1 MMWPGGHQCCQNGW
15 SPSETS
21 TVLKPRARSPSAR
34 NTCSSFSRSMSNA
47 SEPFVPL
54 ISHWNALRRPC
65 ANRVASSVPTEPF
78 ANSTAASTASST
90 LRPGRNVCA
99 NPETVAIS
107 PLRKRARS
115 TTCVIRSPSA
125 PEPGGVGVEAPRV
138 ERRVVA
144 PVLEVAAA
152 EVPHLAELAGLDH
165 LAREPHGRDEAVVE
179 RAHVLDARG
188 GDLLPDLVAL
198 VGVAAERLLAHDVL
212 ARRRRPRSSAR
223 RGASSAR
230 RCRTARSARRRRGRA
245 SRSSRTPS
253 RSGAPPRRPP
263 PRCGRRS
270 RSARGSSGGGHVMYG
285 DLPERV
291 RVRLAHERVAEHP
304 DADRRHCEI
313 VRV

>member
-1 MMWPGGHQCCQNGW
+1 MMWPGGHQCSQNGW
-15 SPSETS
+15 SASETS

-34 NTCSSFSRSMSNA
+34 NTCSSFSRSMSKA

-65 ANRVASSVPTEPF
+65 AKRVASSVPTEPF

-99 NPETVAIS
+99 KPETVSIS

-125 PEPGGVGVEAPRV
+125 PEPAASGVEAPRV

-152 EVPHLAELAGLDH
+152 EVAHLAELAGLDH

-179 RAHVLDARG
+179 GAHVLDAGRG
-188 GDLLPDLVAL
+188 HRPARSRSSRPRRGR
-198 VGVAAERLLAHDVL
+198 AAS
-212 ARRRRPRSSAR
+212 RRRRACPPAPPRSSAPR
-223 RGASSAR
+223 AASSGR
-230 RCRTARSARRRRGRA
+230 RCRRGRSARPRRGRA

-270 RSARGSSGGGHVMYG
+270 RSARGSSGGGHVMYAIFRNAFEWA
-285 DLPERV
+285 LPMN
-291 RVRLAHERVAEHP
+291 A
-304 DADRRHCEI
+304 
-313 VRV
+313 